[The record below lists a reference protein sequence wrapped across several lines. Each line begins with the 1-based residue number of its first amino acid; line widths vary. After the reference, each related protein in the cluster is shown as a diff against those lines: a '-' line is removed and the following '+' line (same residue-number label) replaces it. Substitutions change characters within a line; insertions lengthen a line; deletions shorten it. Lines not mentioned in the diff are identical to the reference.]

1 VKLAIQGGSPA
12 IPRPFKRYNPIG
24 EDEARAATEVL
35 RDGNLSQF
43 LAAWGPDFYG
53 GPKVQAFE
61 RACEDFFSVK
71 HAVTTNSWTSGLVA
85 AVGSLDVEPG
95 DEILVSPWTMSASA
109 TAILHWNCIPVFV
122 DIEPDTFCIDPQEIE
137 QHISPRTKAIMSVDI
152 FGQSA
157 DITALQAIA
166 DKHGLAIISDTAQ
179 APAAMVGSAYAG
191 TLTDIGGFS
200 LNYHKHIHTGEGGIL
215 VTNDPQL
222 AERMQLIRN
231 HAEAVV
237 GPKGVS
243 RLDNMVGHNF
253 RLGEIEAAIGI
264 QQLEKLPGLV
274 ASRQRAAQALA
285 EGLRGLPGLRMP
297 QVRAGCTHVY
307 YVFPMILELEVLRAT
322 RAEMIEALVAEG
334 VEGLLA
340 GYVNLH
346 LLPMYQKK
354 IAFGSSGFPWTADF
368 ARKDISYA
376 KGICPVAERL
386 HSEEFLGFQ
395 TCKFELSESEIE
407 SLIFAMRRVLGYF
420 GEQTS

>member
-1 VKLAIQGGSPA
+1 
-12 IPRPFKRYNPIG
+12 
-24 EDEARAATEVL
+24 
-35 RDGNLSQF
+35 
-43 LAAWGPDFYG
+43 
-53 GPKVQAFE
+53 
-61 RACEDFFSVK
+61 
-71 HAVTTNSWTSGLVA
+71 
-85 AVGSLDVEPG
+85 
-95 DEILVSPWTMSASA
+95 
-109 TAILHWNCIPVFV
+109 
-122 DIEPDTFCIDPQEIE
+122 
-137 QHISPRTKAIMSVDI
+137 
-152 FGQSA
+152 
-157 DITALQAIA
+157 
-166 DKHGLAIISDTAQ
+166 
-179 APAAMVGSAYAG
+179 MVGSAYAG

-200 LNYHKHIHTGEGGIL
+200 LNYHKHIHTGEGGVL
-215 VTNDPQL
+215 VTNDSQL
-222 AERMQLIRN
+222 AERTQLIRN

-243 RLDNMVGHNF
+243 RLDNMVGHNL

-264 QQLEKLPGLV
+264 QQLKKLPGLV

-307 YVFPMILELEVLRAT
+307 YVFPMILELGVLRAT
-322 RAEMIEALVAEG
+322 RAQIIEALVAEG
-334 VEGLLA
+334 VEGLMA

-354 IAFGSSGFPWTADF
+354 IAYGSSGFPWTAGF

>member
-1 VKLAIQGGSPA
+1 LG
-12 IPRPFKRYNPIG
+12 
-24 EDEARAATEVL
+24 
-35 RDGNLSQF
+35 
-43 LAAWGPDFYG
+43 AWGPDFYG

-95 DEILVSPWTMSASA
+95 DEVLVSPWTMSASA

-122 DIEPDTFCIDPQEIE
+122 DIEPDTFCIDPRQIE

-200 LNYHKHIHTGEGGIL
+200 LNYHKHIHTGEGGVL
-215 VTNDPQL
+215 VTNDSQL

-264 QQLEKLPGLV
+264 QQLKKLPGLV

-297 QVRAGCTHVY
+297 RVRAGCTHVY
-307 YVFPMILELEVLRAT
+307 YVFPIVLELESLRAT
-322 RAEMIEALVAEG
+322 RAEIIEALVAEG
-334 VEGLLA
+334 VDGLIA

-346 LLPMYQKK
+346 LLPMYQEK
-354 IAFGSSGFPWTADF
+354 IAYGSSGFPWTADF
-368 ARKDISYA
+368 TRKDISYA
-376 KGICPVAERL
+376 KGICPVAEKL
-386 HSEEFLGFQ
+386 HSKNFLGFQ
-395 TCKFELSESEIE
+395 MCKFEMNDDEITQ
-407 SLIFAMRRVLGYF
+407 LFAAFSKVFTFY
-420 GEQTS
+420 S

>member
-1 VKLAIQGGSPA
+1 
-12 IPRPFKRYNPIG
+12 
-24 EDEARAATEVL
+24 
-35 RDGNLSQF
+35 

-285 EGLRGLPGLRMP
+285 EGLRGLPGLRLP

-354 IAFGSSGFPWTADF
+354 IAYGSSGFPWTADF
-368 ARKDISYA
+368 ARKDISYS

-386 HSEEFLGFQ
+386 HSEDFFGFQ
-395 TCKFELSESEIE
+395 MCKFELGENEITQ
-407 SLIFAMRRVLGYF
+407 LISAFTKVMKALA
-420 GEQTS
+420 

>member
-1 VKLAIQGGSPA
+1 
-12 IPRPFKRYNPIG
+12 
-24 EDEARAATEVL
+24 
-35 RDGNLSQF
+35 
-43 LAAWGPDFYG
+43 
-53 GPKVQAFE
+53 
-61 RACEDFFSVK
+61 
-71 HAVTTNSWTSGLVA
+71 
-85 AVGSLDVEPG
+85 
-95 DEILVSPWTMSASA
+95 
-109 TAILHWNCIPVFV
+109 
-122 DIEPDTFCIDPQEIE
+122 
-137 QHISPRTKAIMSVDI
+137 
-152 FGQSA
+152 
-157 DITALQAIA
+157 
-166 DKHGLAIISDTAQ
+166 
-179 APAAMVGSAYAG
+179 MVGSAYAG

-222 AERMQLIRN
+222 AQRMQLIRN

-274 ASRQRAAQALA
+274 ASRQRAAQAIA
-285 EGLRGLPGLRMP
+285 EGLRGLPGLRLP

-322 RAEMIEALVAEG
+322 RAQIIEALVAEG
-334 VEGLLA
+334 VEGLMA

-376 KGICPVAERL
+376 KGICPVAEKL
-386 HSEEFLGFQ
+386 HSQDFLGFQ
-395 TCKFELSESEIE
+395 MCKFELSESEITQLVSAFTKVMKE
-407 SLIFAMRRVLGYF
+407 VA
-420 GEQTS
+420 